1 MHRDFIR
8 RKTDT
13 SSASVDPEFLFL
25 SGGHRKALEA
35 IATAV
40 ADPGGFLVLTG
51 ESGVGKTALVR
62 AYGEH
67 FAPPEIIVLYLMNVE
82 ITFERLLE
90 QMISQ
95 LGMSAAAS
103 PGESLPARLQEE
115 YERGNKVILIVDE
128 AQNMPVETLD
138 LLRIFWEKE
147 SCGGKLLQVI
157 LAGEPEFEKRLHL
170 PELKELAKIASLR
183 SSIPPMRFT
192 ESLAY
197 LERRLSKPSSGNA
210 PVFTKTA
217 LKRIAKEAGGIPRVI
232 DILCDYSL
240 RSALEYRESRVSAE
254 SVRRAIALLRGP
266 QARYFRGWKVAGASG
281 LIGLLILST
290 MTYRAW
296 DPCRKIPLTPPG
308 KTIAPT
314 IETKAPPQ
322 VKPAPKVPNF
332 SANELI
338 ALAKTHFEKDSVK
351 ARRFLHQ
358 AIEAEPENYEGYFQL
373 GRLLTFA
380 GDFRRAIPQFRKALR
395 LNDRRADIH
404 FDLGYLY
411 LRLGEY
417 GRARDSYQKC
427 LACSPPYKDEVLTN
441 LGVVELKTG
450 NRTKARKLFLEALR
464 INPGDKLA
472 SKYLRWLNAQTRQAK
487 N

>member
-1 MHRDFIR
+1 MHQDFFPSQ
-8 RKTDT
+8 TDP
-13 SSASVDPEFLFL
+13 SSAPEFLFL

-40 ADPGGFLVLTG
+40 ADSKGFLVLTG

-62 AYGEH
+62 AYGEQI
-67 FAPPEIIVLYLMNVE
+67 APPGTIVLYLMNVE
-82 ITFERLLE
+82 IPFERLLE
-90 QMISQ
+90 QMNSQ
-95 LGMSAAAS
+95 LGISAAREVS
-103 PGESLPARLQEE
+103 PGESLPARLREE
-115 YERGNKVILIVDE
+115 YERGNKVVLILDE

-157 LAGEPEFEKRLHL
+157 LVGEPELEKKLHL
-170 PELKELAKIASLR
+170 PELKELAEIATFR

-197 LERRLSKPSSGNA
+197 IEHRLSKPSSDNA
-210 PVFTKTA
+210 PVFTQTA
-217 LKRIAKEAGGIPRVI
+217 LKRIAKEAGGIPRTI
-232 DILCDYSL
+232 DILCDYGL
-240 RSALEYRESRVSAE
+240 RSALEYRQSRVNSK
-254 SVRRAIALLRGP
+254 SVKRAIILFRGP
-266 QARYFRGWKVAGASG
+266 KARYSRGWQVAGASG
-281 LIGLLILST
+281 LIAVLVLST
-290 MTYRAW
+290 MTFRAW
-296 DPCRKIPLTPPG
+296 NNCRKIPFVSPG
-308 KTIAPT
+308 KSSAPAV
-314 IETKAPPQ
+314 EAKAPPQ
-322 VKPAPKVPNF
+322 VKPASKVPNF
-332 SANELI
+332 SENELI
-338 ALAKTHFEKDSVK
+338 ALAKTQFEKDSAK

-358 AIEAEPENYEGYFQL
+358 AIDAEPENYEGYFQL

-380 GDFRRAIPQFRKALR
+380 GDFRRAIPQFRKALS

-427 LACSPPYKDEVLTN
+427 LACSPPYIDEVLTN

-450 NRTKARKLFLEALR
+450 NRTKAGKLFLEALG
-464 INPGDKLA
+464 INPGNKLA
-472 SKYLRWLNAQTRQAK
+472 AKYLRWLNAQTRQAK
-487 N
+487 D